1 MTIRQFIAMLEQVAE
16 VQKMEM
22 GGDDKQE
29 TSLSGDAGFALAKT
43 IFPRGRSRR
52 HGGL

>member
-1 MTIRQFIAMLEQVAE
+1 MTIRQFVAMLEQITE
-16 VQKMEM
+16 IQKMEM
-22 GGDDKQE
+22 GDDKTE

-52 HGGL
+52 R